1 MRQLRQAFRVAQK
14 MGAGLGRSSLL
25 LRSLSEVQQK
35 AKELV
40 LRYFKLSRNRILVDR
55 HNAE

>member
-1 MRQLRQAFRVAQK
+1 MRQLRQVFRVAQK
-14 MGAGLGRSSLL
+14 MGAGLGRGSLL

-35 AKELV
+35 AKELI

>member
-1 MRQLRQAFRVAQK
+1 MRQLRQVFRVAQK
-14 MGAGLGRSSLL
+14 MGAGLGRGSLL

-35 AKELV
+35 AKELI
-40 LRYFKLSRNRILVDR
+40 LRYFKLSRNRILLAR